1 MSSTKPQTT
10 PRLAPGSDESIIE
23 SGLDILLPSTGRWTL
38 TNSGEGI
45 QRLIRFKTF
54 NKAWSFMDRVA
65 QECKIAKH
73 HPEWANT
80 YNTVFMRW
88 TTHSPKGLSEKDVTM
103 ALFCDQYAAEL
114 GEVIVEGE
122 ESGGAREDMVGMVDD
137 LAVKAGD
144 CCVPK
149 KK

>member
-1 MSSTKPQTT
+1 
-10 PRLAPGSDESIIE
+10 
-23 SGLDILLPSTGRWTL
+23 
-38 TNSGEGI
+38 
-45 QRLIRFKTF
+45 
-54 NKAWSFMDRVA
+54 MDRVA
-65 QECKIAKH
+65 QECKTAKH

-80 YNTVFMRW
+80 YNTVFVRW

-103 ALFCDQYAAEL
+103 ALFCDEYAAEL

-122 ESGGAREDMVGMVDD
+122 EEGSEGAREGIIGLVDD
-137 LAVKAGD
+137 LGAKAGD

>member
-1 MSSTKPQTT
+1 
-10 PRLAPGSDESIIE
+10 
-23 SGLDILLPSTGRWTL
+23 
-38 TNSGEGI
+38 
-45 QRLIRFKTF
+45 
-54 NKAWSFMDRVA
+54 MDRVA
-65 QECKIAKH
+65 QECKTAKH

-80 YNTVFMRW
+80 YNTVFVRW

-114 GEVIVEGE
+114 GEVVVEGV
-122 ESGGAREDMVGMVDD
+122 REDMIGMVDD
-137 LAVKAGD
+137 LGVKAGD